1 MTTSFK
7 EDEVDRLISGETWG
21 LCTTESFGML
31 IMVMFREWT
40 YQIYYLSSSGKPHAS
55 WLLYG
60 SDGNVLS
67 EIVDSKAQQYCLLK
81 KNISMM
87 CRKKG
92 AGGKR
97 KEMQGRRE
105 QRMYG
110 YKTAYPAT
118 SLMVTERR

>member
-1 MTTSFK
+1 
-7 EDEVDRLISGETWG
+7 
-21 LCTTESFGML
+21 
-31 IMVMFREWT
+31 MVMFREWT

-60 SDGNVLS
+60 SDGDVLS

-97 KEMQGRRE
+97 
-105 QRMYG
+105 QRNARQTRTKNVRLQDGVPSYI
-110 YKTAYPAT
+110 
-118 SLMVTERR
+118 L